1 MNKTSFRI
9 IAVKSHGEF
18 HLLLRTSSALRLK
31 SKMLYGSTEESEFI
45 KTKSKSRVNLASPE
59 GSDFITKP
67 ATKPF
72 VK

>member
-1 MNKTSFRI
+1 
-9 IAVKSHGEF
+9 
-18 HLLLRTSSALRLK
+18 
-31 SKMLYGSTEESEFI
+31 MLYGSTEESEFI